1 MADKLFFRQGTL
13 AQLNNATPLAGAI
26 DFTTD
31 EPALYLNVSNG
42 ENVER
47 KRIGDIK
54 EFPNLAGFQKFL
66 TDNTEEG
73 SSIPNI
79 PTTGLYY
86 IVDTNSLLKF
96 TGKADDKGE
105 TWIQI
110 NAQTEIDTSDFLT
123 ADSDIITNLKADVQ
137 TNQQGIA
144 ALQGT
149 VQTLSENDS
158 DIEGRLAVVEELLD
172 AGESGEDTSTIAGR
186 LNSLETNVSSLN
198 EIVNGVEASEGNE
211 AKTGLVD
218 EVSELEGRV
227 EDVEGKVADA
237 ATKGELGELTNTV
250 NTKAD
255 TDTVDGIDSR
265 LQTAENSITGLST
278 TVGGHTDSIT
288 EINGSIQ
295 GIQQDIATISG
306 DLSKKADSDALNEV
320 KETADAAATQE
331 SVDGLSGKVTAA
343 EGKIDGL
350 ETQVGVNKTN
360 IEALQGQLAQV
371 DNQIDTKIK
380 AANAMNYIGV
390 ITTDDNSEV
399 IYPEGD
405 IHAGDTWVAGKD
417 LYIGDTL
424 AYAGDL
430 IIASG
435 TETDG
440 IISNEDVIWNIVK
453 TGYQD
458 AHDQFINVNENKI
471 QLNSFDGEVNS
482 SVEIA
487 GEDNVVI
494 STNESNNK
502 ITISLE
508 WGTFGE

>member
-42 ENVER
+42 ESIER

-54 EFPNLAGFQKFL
+54 EFPNLTEFQEFL

-110 NAQTEIDTSDFLT
+110 NAQAEIDTSDFLT
-123 ADSDIITNLKADVQ
+123 ADSDTITTLKADVQ
-137 TNQQGIA
+137 TNQQNIA
-144 ALQGT
+144 ALQNT

-158 DIEGRLAVVEELLD
+158 EIEGRLVVVEELLD
-172 AGESGEDTSTIAGR
+172 AGETGEDTGTIAGR
-186 LNSLETNVSSLN
+186 LNSLEINVSSLN

-218 EVSELEGRV
+218 DVESLKTRV
-227 EDVEGKVADA
+227 ENVEGKVADA
-237 ATKGELGELTNTV
+237 ATKGELETLTNTV
-250 NTKAD
+250 NGKAD
-255 TDTVDGIDSR
+255 TGTVEGINSR
-265 LQTAENSITGLST
+265 LQTAEGSITGLSA
-278 TVGGHTDSIT
+278 TVGEHTASIT
-288 EINGSIQ
+288 GINESIQ
-295 GIQQDIATISG
+295 GIQQDIATIND
-306 DLSKKADSDALNEV
+306 DLLKKADSDTLNEV

-331 SVDGLSGKVTAA
+331 SVTELSGKVTAA
-343 EGKIDGL
+343 EGKIGEL
-350 ETQVGVNKTN
+350 ETQVGTNKTN
-360 IEALQGQLAQV
+360 IETLQGQLAQV

-399 IYPEGD
+399 IYPEGN

-435 TETDG
+435 TEING
-440 IISNEDVIWNIVK
+440 IIPNEGIDWNIVK

-458 AHDQFINVNENKI
+458 AHDQFININENKI

-487 GEDNVVI
+487 GEDNIVI